1 MPFHYILANLLA
13 DLEGAVGALFFDD
26 GGETID
32 LASSELAPDDLRVL
46 GAYLGI
52 SLRQLRR
59 ALDDTGVGDPLL
71 LHVER
76 SGLHVHAITLPEGY
90 TLAVVQRPPAL
101 AARARRGLEAAAAQI
116 KREVFSGDGG

>member
-1 MPFHYILANLLA
+1 MPFQYILANLLA
-13 DLEGAVGALFFDD
+13 DLEGAVGALFFDES
-26 GGETID
+26 GETVD

-59 ALDDTGVGDPLL
+59 ALDDTGAGVPHM

-101 AARARRGLEAAAAQI
+101 AARVRRGLEAAAAQI
-116 KREVFSGDGG
+116 TREVFSADGG